1 MLFRSYARRAEELKA
16 IVAERKSA
24 QAAWE
29 KENPE
34 LARELHDF
42 YAGKLP
48 ALDFSSIEYKP
59 NVATRTASANVLAY
73 LAERVKNMVVSS
85 ADLANSDK
93 TEAFLK
99 KTGAFA
105 KGDFHGAFLHA
116 GVAELTMAAIMNGI
130 LLHGGMQAA
139 CGTFFVF
146 SDYMKPAVRM
156 AALMELP
163 VKYVWTHD
171 AFRRSEEHTSELQS
185 H

>member
-1 MLFRSYARRAEELKA
+1 MIFPETAGLYARRAEELKA

-73 LAERVKNMVVSS
+73 LAERVKIWS
-85 ADLANSDK
+85 
-93 TEAFLK
+93 FLRPIWQIRIRQRL
-99 KTGAFA
+99 FEE
-105 KGDFHGAFLHA
+105 D
-116 GVAELTMAAIMNGI
+116 
-130 LLHGGMQAA
+130 
-139 CGTFFVF
+139 
-146 SDYMKPAVRM
+146 
-156 AALMELP
+156 
-163 VKYVWTHD
+163 
-171 AFRRSEEHTSELQS
+171 RSFCEG
-185 H
+185 

>member
-1 MLFRSYARRAEELKA
+1 MKA

-34 LARELHDF
+34 LARELHGF

-85 ADLANSDK
+85 ALIWQIRK

-130 LLHGGMQAA
+130 LLHG
-139 CGTFFVF
+139 
-146 SDYMKPAVRM
+146 
-156 AALMELP
+156 
-163 VKYVWTHD
+163 
-171 AFRRSEEHTSELQS
+171 
-185 H
+185 